1 MLGGTNEFVASDG
14 TAPPRTVV
22 RGRRVSIILRDE
34 LFVPAAAAAAPPPSD
49 AVPHNVATK
58 LQ

>member
-1 MLGGTNEFVASDG
+1 VASDG